1 MTSRPV
7 PLRTMKSVSLSLCL
21 LLDAAAAVSAVMDFG
36 YGRYVPRRHV
46 SSRHVSGA
54 SGEADN
60 SGRARDDGPLPA
72 GPRVVMVRKE
82 DIHDTLSWH
91 YPTVYL

>member
-1 MTSRPV
+1 
-7 PLRTMKSVSLSLCL
+7 MKSVSLSLCL

-72 GPRVVMVRKE
+72 GPRVVMVRM
-82 DIHDTLSWH
+82 IQHDVHHHGITQLLSCDSS
-91 YPTVYL
+91 

>member
-1 MTSRPV
+1 
-7 PLRTMKSVSLSLCL
+7 MKSVSLSLCL

-46 SSRHVSGA
+46 SSIHVSGA
-54 SGEADN
+54 SGEAAADN

-72 GPRVVMVRKE
+72 GPRVVLVRR
-82 DIHDTLSWH
+82 IHTLSRH
-91 YPTVYL
+91 FPTVSL

>member
-1 MTSRPV
+1 
-7 PLRTMKSVSLSLCL
+7 MKSLSLSLCL
-21 LLDAAAAVSAVMDFG
+21 LLDAVAAVSAVMDFG

-46 SSRHVSGA
+46 SNRHVSGA

-91 YPTVYL
+91 YPTVSL